1 MVPRRGAIPSRRE
14 EVTIMEPRGGA
25 IRQVFFLF
33 FPHTAAVTTGSL
45 RSSLGRGGIGTPR
58 GFVRYFSFPHTAAV
72 TPESLRS
79 SLGRGGIG
87 LPRGLSGILPTPT
100 QRRLHPSPSGPAWAA
115 GG

>member
-1 MVPRRGAIPSRRE
+1 MPAATVLTTPGQWHLPAAPAVSLPMNCFEIRGGPPVTGHGAICTWP
-14 EVTIMEPRGGA
+14 GC
-25 IRQVFFLF
+25 
-33 FPHTAAVTTGSL
+33 TT
-45 RSSLGRGGIGTPR
+45 GGIGTPR

-87 LPRGLSGILPTPT
+87 TPRGVVRYFSFPT